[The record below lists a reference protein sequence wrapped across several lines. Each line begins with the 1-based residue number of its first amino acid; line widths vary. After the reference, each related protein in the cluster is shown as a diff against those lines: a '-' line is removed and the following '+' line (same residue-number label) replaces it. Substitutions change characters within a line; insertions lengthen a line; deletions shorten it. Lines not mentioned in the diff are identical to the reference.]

1 MIKRVGCFAFCHA
14 LDITCLLSVGEL
26 RLYAVKLWCLHLQIY
41 SRGNHASSVGHQA
54 AFDCQVWPLL
64 FIKLKNLS
72 QKLSPPFYKPHR
84 AGQTEWSLATFIL
97 LNSGCSC
104 LSTMATFI
112 FGTTRASS
120 LSSRLRWETIFS
132 LAGVRSSF
140 SHLQVCDLPV
150 RAAVFVPRKNWVVTG
165 SDDMQVNIIFTFI
178 FWLILTS

>member
-1 MIKRVGCFAFCHA
+1 MDCFAFCHA
-14 LDITCLLSVGEL
+14 LNICLVGEL
-26 RLYAVKLWCLHLQIY
+26 WLYAVKLWCLHLQIY

-84 AGQTEWSLATFIL
+84 AGRTEWSLATFIL

-104 LSTMATFI
+104 LSTMATFT

-120 LSSRLRWETIFS
+120 SSSRLRWETIFGLHFPTCRCAIVIFS
-132 LAGVRSSF
+132 FPGLRSSSQSGGF
-140 SHLQVCDLPV
+140 CTKEKLGRH
-150 RAAVFVPRKNWVVTG
+150 W
-165 SDDMQVNIIFTFI
+165 
-178 FWLILTS
+178 FWWHAGWCLISVM